1 MPRNL
6 SVILL
11 PTSNCNVACD
21 YCFEDKTSDVL
32 SHERLSEIVG
42 KVFDHMDRRGVDSL
56 MIHWQGGEIM
66 TIPPAWFDRAHGLIS
81 EAAARRGKSVEHGLQ
96 SNMIGYTKHWN
107 AVIERMFGNSVGTSM
122 DYPNL
127 HRKLFSAG
135 PDEYTRIWR
144 RNVFKAREAGID
156 FQAIAVLNQATLD
169 RGAEPFYE
177 YFVDELGFT
186 DFQANTP
193 FPGGEPNDAKRDLGL
208 DLDDLIRF
216 HLDLLDVWVDR
227 GFERGVRVGPFDE
240 LLNTF
245 LGRPA
250 SLPCIWQSNCTDEF
264 LSIDASGSVAQCD
277 CWVTSYPE
285 YFFGN
290 VFEHASLTDMLD
302 NSRAREQFNDRPAAV
317 LDAGCIECEY
327 LALCH
332 GGCPVRTFTVRGTLF
347 EKDPYCGLYK
357 ALFGGTENVARRIAS
372 ERAGISDVS
381 AFVAAAKSRGGRC
394 SAQATASDS
403 ALVQLSRRPG
413 AEAGGMGP
421 LPVE

>member
-11 PTSNCNVACD
+11 PTSDCNVACD
-21 YCFEDKTSDVL
+21 YCFEDKTSGVL
-32 SHERLSEIVG
+32 SHERLSEIVD

-56 MIHWQGGEIM
+56 MLHWQGGEIM
-66 TIPPAWFDRAHGLIS
+66 TIPPDWFDRAHGLIG
-81 EAAARRGKSVEHGLQ
+81 EAAAKRGKSVEHGLQ
-96 SNMIGYTKHWN
+96 SNMIGYSKRWN
-107 AVIERMFGNSVGTSM
+107 GVIERMFGNSVGTSM

-127 HRKLFSAG
+127 HRKLFNAG

-144 RNVFKAREAGID
+144 RNVLKAREAGIEL
-156 FQAIAVLNQATLD
+156 QAIAVLNQETLD
-169 RGAEPFYE
+169 RGAARFYE

-193 FPGGEPNDAKRDLGL
+193 FPGGEQNDAKRDLGL
-208 DLDDLIRF
+208 DLDALIRF
-216 HLDLLDVWVDR
+216 HVDLLDVWVER
-227 GFERGVRVGPFDE
+227 GFERGVRVGPFDG
-240 LLNTF
+240 LLDTF

-264 LSIDASGSVAQCD
+264 LSIDARGSVAQCD

-290 VFEHASLTDMLD
+290 IFEESSLTEMLD
-302 NSRAREQFNDRPAAV
+302 NSRAREQFNDRPASV
-317 LDAGCIECEY
+317 LDSGCIECEY

-332 GGCPVRTFTVRGTLF
+332 GGCPVRTFTVRGTMF

-357 ALFGGTENVARRIAS
+357 ALFGGTETVARRIAS
-372 ERAGISDVS
+372 ERAAITGVNT
-381 AFVAAAKSRGGRC
+381 FVAAAESRGGCC
-394 SAQATASDS
+394 STRETAGGS
-403 ALVQLSRRPG
+403 ALVQLTRRPG
-413 AEAGGMGP
+413 SEPGDLWPLHAE
-421 LPVE
+421 